1 MDEFLIIYKL
11 EFPFQVVIV
20 VVGFHSARTVN
31 WKILQKNIL
40 FDCNDIAQTRV
51 KQ

>member
-20 VVGFHSARTVN
+20 VVIFSASSELEN
-31 WKILQKNIL
+31 FAEKYLLIAIILHRRYI
-40 FDCNDIAQTRV
+40 C
-51 KQ
+51 